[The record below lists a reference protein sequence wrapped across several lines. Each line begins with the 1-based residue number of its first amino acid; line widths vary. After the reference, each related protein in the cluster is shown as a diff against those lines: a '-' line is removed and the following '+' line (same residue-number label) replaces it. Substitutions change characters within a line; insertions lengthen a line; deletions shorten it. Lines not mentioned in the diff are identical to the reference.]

1 MELPSDLQRFNR
13 AMGRE
18 GSGVSSADTEDDSH
32 TMEDDEDEGKSK
44 GGGSKAGGG
53 AEGEKQV
60 VLSYLCIK
68 MQQNCTM

>member
-1 MELPSDLQRFNR
+1 
-13 AMGRE
+13 MGRE

-44 GGGSKAGGG
+44 GGGGSKGGG
-53 AEGEKQV
+53 TEGEKQ